1 MYMYVK
7 YVKYNTNK
15 NLFFIFFLYNNLTA
29 KLDGNT
35 SAQKKKKAVIFF
47 KLEIFIDNTT
57 FNFH

>member
-7 YVKYNTNK
+7 YVKYSTNK
-15 NLFFIFFLYNNLTA
+15 NLFFIFFLYNTLTA

-35 SAQKKKKAVIFF
+35 LAQKKKAVIFF